1 MQPPPRRRT
10 VAQKTSRT
18 EPEVSR
24 TSQGGVVGNSWN
36 RSHVPAHAQSRA
48 ELESPRALLPYMARW
63 ELSPATVLRL
73 RAHAKYRTRSLAAYG
88 RRLLEPERLVHT
100 PTIISSPSSTLVS
113 LERGPPPTLTFTTDS
128 TRSTTNLPVNHVTI
142 SA

>member
-1 MQPPPRRRT
+1 M
-10 VAQKTSRT
+10 
-18 EPEVSR
+18 
-24 TSQGGVVGNSWN
+24 GNSWN
-36 RSHVPAHAQSRA
+36 RSHVPAHAQSCA

-100 PTIISSPSSTLVS
+100 PTGAVTVTGWCQLRVASSFL
-113 LERGPPPTLTFTTDS
+113 L
-128 TRSTTNLPVNHVTI
+128 
-142 SA
+142 